1 MDKDFQTAIDALY
14 KSLTT
19 EWSDNGNIM
28 ADAVRDSVITNLS
41 QITGLSFNEV
51 LDKIDTIVS
60 DAQQAGLY
68 RYMKEQSL
76 FGSVLLLLNS
86 IQDITP

>member
-60 DAQQAGLY
+60 DAQ
-68 RYMKEQSL
+68 
-76 FGSVLLLLNS
+76 
-86 IQDITP
+86 

>member
-1 MDKDFQTAIDALY
+1 MDKELQVAIDAIY
-14 KSLTT
+14 DSLTT
-19 EWSDNGNIM
+19 EWSDNGNIL

-60 DAQQAGLY
+60 DAQ
-68 RYMKEQSL
+68 
-76 FGSVLLLLNS
+76 
-86 IQDITP
+86 